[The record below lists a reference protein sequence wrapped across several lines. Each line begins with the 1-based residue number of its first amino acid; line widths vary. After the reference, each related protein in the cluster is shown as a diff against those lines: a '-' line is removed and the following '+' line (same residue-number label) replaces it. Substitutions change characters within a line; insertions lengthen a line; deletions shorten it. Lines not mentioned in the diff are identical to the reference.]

1 MKTLKCVF
9 SVFIVL
15 VFCSINVCFS
25 QIVTNANVPG
35 KLAGSRQESAT
46 DWSVEMSNW
55 IINKTPAVQQPW
67 DYTVGLVMEGML
79 RVYKRTNDQRYLDY
93 VKGWAQKHISS
104 DGTID
109 VGLNSLD
116 NMMPGFTILHLY
128 NETHDERLKKAATK
142 IRNTLVSFPRTT
154 DRGFWHALDIPN
166 ELWLDGLYMGMPFL
180 VTYGKM
186 FNEEQ
191 ITFDEA
197 ILQFRVH
204 ISHLKDNSTGLLVHA
219 YDEDGSASWA
229 VPPLKRSPYAWGRA
243 IGWVTMGLTEILDI
257 IPEGYKDRNLLVEE
271 YVSLL
276 KALSRYQN
284 PSTGLWYQIV
294 DHPND
299 SRNWLETSCSMMYIF
314 SMSRAIENGYLEA
327 SYTPIVEKGY
337 AGVLSRISEDAAKN
351 VFLRDICIG
360 TGVSSDINY
369 YYNRERKTND
379 NHGLGIFLIMNEF
392 LGYHNLP
399 WIFIN
404 TSAPV
409 ISDPDQRVL
418 LYPNPCT
425 DFTTIELKGSFDNI
439 AELYDVTG
447 SLVKTI
453 SLQQANTRIDVSALR
468 RGLYVLKFHLEGK
481 IIVSKFLCQ

>member
-1 MKTLKCVF
+1 MKTLKYVF
-9 SVFIVL
+9 SMFIVL
-15 VFCSINVCFS
+15 LFCSFDFCIS
-25 QIVTNANVPG
+25 QIVKEAKG
-35 KLAGSRQESAT
+35 LDKLAGSRQETAT

-55 IINKTPAVQQPW
+55 IINKTPALQQPW
-67 DYTVGLVMEGML
+67 DYTVGLVMEGIL

-93 VKGWAQKHISS
+93 VRSWAQKHISS

-109 VGLNSLD
+109 VPLSSLD
-116 NMMPGFTILHLY
+116 NMMPGFTILHLF
-128 NETHDERLKKAATK
+128 NETHDDRLKKAATK

-204 ISHLKDNSTGLLVHA
+204 ISHLKDNSTGLLLHA

-229 VPPLKRSPYAWGRA
+229 VPPLNRSPYAWGRA

-257 IPEGYKDRNLLVEE
+257 IPDGYKDRNLLVEE

-276 KALSRYQN
+276 KTLSRYQN
-284 PSTGLWYQIV
+284 VSTGLWYQIV

-314 SMSRAIENGYLEA
+314 SMSRAIENGYLEG
-327 SYTPIVEKGY
+327 SYTPVVEKGY

-351 VFLRDICIG
+351 VFLRDICSG

-369 YYNRERKTND
+369 YFNRERKTND

-392 LGYHNLP
+392 LAYHNLP

-404 TSAPV
+404 TSARV
-409 ISDPDQRVL
+409 IAEPGQTVL

-425 DFTTIELKGSFDNI
+425 DFTVLEMKGSGDNI
-439 AELYDVTG
+439 AGLYNTEG

-453 SLQQANTRIDVSALR
+453 SVQQGKTRIDVSGLP
-468 RGLYVLKFHLEGK
+468 RGLYFLKIRSEGK
-481 IIVSKFLCQ
+481 LIVKKFLRQ